1 VRTPGAQRS
10 RLQQQIQVMSGNL
23 NFTYLRSSFSSTRT
37 TIPTTRTVCPSLWT
51 RNYGSRGKQSTTY
64 YDHFDLLKTLETG
77 FSLPCLNNACNATAQ
92 LIDLFDR

>member
-1 VRTPGAQRS
+1 VVVAIKSSPVWHR
-10 RLQQQIQVMSGNL
+10 GNNAIVIL
-23 NFTYLRSSFSSTRT
+23 FDENDYSNNENRVPF
-37 TIPTTRTVCPSLWT
+37 IVDK
-51 RNYGSRGKQSTTY
+51 NYGSRGKQSTTY